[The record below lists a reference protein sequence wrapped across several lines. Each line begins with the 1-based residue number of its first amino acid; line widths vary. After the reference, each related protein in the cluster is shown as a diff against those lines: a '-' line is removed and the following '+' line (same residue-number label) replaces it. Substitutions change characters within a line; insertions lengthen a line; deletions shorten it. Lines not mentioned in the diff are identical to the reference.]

1 MQEVN
6 GLPSL
11 SLFEKKKKKKQQQ
24 QQERE
29 RKKMEDELEAF
40 WKILSLTKEEDEQV
54 VLGSNSTKAAKGLGR
69 NCLVMKGLSRRSIS
83 LDALRKNLR
92 MVRKTNK
99 SVSISE
105 LEDEVFMVEFR
116 DRRDKKKIMEMQPW
130 SYEKRLIILQEFEG
144 EQTPKEVVLKWTPF
158 WIQIH
163 NLPLKSR
170 TKETGYSISAT
181 IGEVVKVDVVENGVQ
196 WGKCLRVRVMV
207 DVTRRLIR
215 GKRITIKGVEGRW
228 VQFKYERLP
237 NFCY

>member
-1 MQEVN
+1 
-6 GLPSL
+6 
-11 SLFEKKKKKKQQQ
+11 
-24 QQERE
+24 
-29 RKKMEDELEAF
+29 
-40 WKILSLTKEEDEQV
+40 
-54 VLGSNSTKAAKGLGR
+54 
-69 NCLVMKGLSRRSIS
+69 
-83 LDALRKNLR
+83 
-92 MVRKTNK
+92 
-99 SVSISE
+99 
-105 LEDEVFMVEFR
+105 MVEFR